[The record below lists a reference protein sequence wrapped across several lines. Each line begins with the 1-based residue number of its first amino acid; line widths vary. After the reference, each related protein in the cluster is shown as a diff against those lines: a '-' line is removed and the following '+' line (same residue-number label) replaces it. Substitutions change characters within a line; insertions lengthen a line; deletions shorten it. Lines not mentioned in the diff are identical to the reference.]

1 MAGVYSELR
10 GFALAHRGCA
20 SPGTPMWT
28 RSRPMA
34 TGCSSSVAAASSSS
48 GGGAAGCGAGPAAVG
63 AASVRE
69 LAPEGAASWA
79 EDAAVP

>member
-10 GFALAHRGCA
+10 GFALAIA
-20 SPGTPMWT
+20 AAPAPGTPMWP

-48 GGGAAGCGAGPAAVG
+48 GGGAAGCGAGPASVG

-69 LAPEGAASWA
+69 L
-79 EDAAVP
+79 